1 MGNEEMYMRSELYRE
16 LADPIIIKKCSHLL
30 DAGISVDFVASQK
43 QKKVGKEKIV
53 LAECKKVQEFYKLYC
68 PFDFIIVIYEL
79 NCEGLSNEQM
89 KILIWHE
96 LEHIGIDPETGEF
109 YVKPHDVEEF
119 DDIINAHGLHWQE
132 VDNG

>member
-30 DAGISVDFVASQK
+30 DAGISVDFVTSQK

-79 NCEGLSNEQM
+79 NCEGLTDEQM
-89 KILIWHE
+89 QILIWHE
-96 LEHIGIDPETGEF
+96 LLHIGIDENGNH
-109 YVKPHDVEEF
+109 YIRPHDIEDFEA
-119 DDIINAHGLHWQE
+119 IINQHGLHWNE
-132 VDNG
+132 KAGE